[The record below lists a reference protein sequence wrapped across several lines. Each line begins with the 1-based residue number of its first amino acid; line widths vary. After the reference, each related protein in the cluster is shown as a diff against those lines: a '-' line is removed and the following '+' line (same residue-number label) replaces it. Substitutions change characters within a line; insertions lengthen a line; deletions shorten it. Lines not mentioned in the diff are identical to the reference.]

1 MSLDRSSIKVLV
13 LDDEP
18 FMLKLLAHLLV
29 ELGFT
34 RVATSDNGVD
44 ALSQAEAGNDAPD
57 LILMDVNM
65 PGMDGVEFVR
75 KLVEQGFRGDLILV
89 SGEDNRMMHMA
100 EKLIRAHR
108 VNLIGHLSKPF
119 SLAGLSTLLDRSR
132 AGKGKQKPARKTYDP
147 ERLHAAIL
155 ARELLNYYQPKV
167 DVATGAVL
175 GVETLVRWMH
185 PQDGLV
191 YPDQFIAVAEEH
203 GLIDALTRAVLR
215 AALAQSASWRQAGLH
230 LRIAVNVSMDNLT
243 SVEFVDYITHESEEA
258 GVSPADLILEVT
270 ESRLMLDQR
279 APLEILAR
287 LRMKRYGLSIDDFG
301 TGHSSLKLL
310 RDIPFDEL
318 KIDGSFVHDA
328 WHDPTARAI
337 YDASLALGQ
346 QLGMVVCA
354 EGVEDGDDWDLV
366 KRSGC
371 DKAQG
376 YFIGRPMPASEFPT
390 WLESWQA
397 RLRRWAEAS

>member
-57 LILMDVNM
+57 LILMDLNM

-89 SGEDNRMMHMA
+89 SGEDDRMMHMA

-119 SLAGLSTLLDRSR
+119 SLAGLSTLLDRSS
-132 AGKGKQKPARKTYDP
+132 AGKGKQKPARKIYDP

-155 ARELLNYYQPKV
+155 DGELLNYYQPKV

>member
-1 MSLDRSSIKVLV
+1 MSLNRSSTKVLV

-18 FMLKLLAHLLV
+18 FMLKLLAHLLG
-29 ELGFT
+29 ELGFPT
-34 RVATSDNGVD
+34 VATSDNGAD
-44 ALSQAEAGNDAPD
+44 ALRQAEAGEDAPD
-57 LILMDVNM
+57 LILMDLNM

-75 KLVEQGFRGDLILV
+75 KLVEQGFHGDLILV
-89 SGEDNRMMHMA
+89 SGEDDRMMHMA

-108 VNLIGHLSKPF
+108 VNLLGHLSKPF
-119 SLAGLSTLLDRSR
+119 SLAGLSTLLDRSS
-132 AGKGKQKPARKTYDP
+132 ACTATQKPVRKTYDP
-147 ERLHAAIL
+147 QRLRAAIL
-155 ARELLNYYQPKV
+155 GGELVNYYQPKV
-167 DVATGAVL
+167 QVATGAVM

-191 YPDQFIAVAEEH
+191 SPDQFIGLAEEH
-203 GLIDALTRAVLR
+203 GLIDALTYAVLH
-215 AALAQSASWRQAGLH
+215 AAFVQCAAWRQAGLH
-230 LRIAVNVSMDNLT
+230 LHVAVNVSMDNLA
-243 SVEFVDYITHESEEA
+243 SVEFVDYITRESEAA
-258 GVSPADLILEVT
+258 GVAPADIILEVT

-346 QLGMVVCA
+346 QLGMLVCA
-354 EGVEDGDDWDLV
+354 EGVEDRNDWDLV

-376 YFIGRPMPASEFPT
+376 YFIGRPMPAGEFPA
-390 WLESWQA
+390 WIDSWQA
-397 RLRRWAEAS
+397 RLQRWANAS

>member
-1 MSLDRSSIKVLV
+1 
-13 LDDEP
+13 
-18 FMLKLLAHLLV
+18 
-29 ELGFT
+29 
-34 RVATSDNGVD
+34 
-44 ALSQAEAGNDAPD
+44 
-57 LILMDVNM
+57 
-65 PGMDGVEFVR
+65 
-75 KLVEQGFRGDLILV
+75 
-89 SGEDNRMMHMA
+89 
-100 EKLIRAHR
+100 
-108 VNLIGHLSKPF
+108 
-119 SLAGLSTLLDRSR
+119 
-132 AGKGKQKPARKTYDP
+132 
-147 ERLHAAIL
+147 
-155 ARELLNYYQPKV
+155 
-167 DVATGAVL
+167 
-175 GVETLVRWMH
+175 
-185 PQDGLV
+185 
-191 YPDQFIAVAEEH
+191 
-203 GLIDALTRAVLR
+203 
-215 AALAQSASWRQAGLH
+215 
-230 LRIAVNVSMDNLT
+230 
-243 SVEFVDYITHESEEA
+243 
-258 GVSPADLILEVT
+258 VSPADLILEVT

-376 YFIGRPMPASEFPT
+376 YFIGRPMPANEFPT

>member
-57 LILMDVNM
+57 LILMDLNM

-119 SLAGLSTLLDRSR
+119 SLAGLSTLLDRSS

-155 ARELLNYYQPKV
+155 DGELLNYYQPKV

>member
-18 FMLKLLAHLLV
+18 FMLRLLAHLLG

-34 RVATSDNGVD
+34 RVATCDNGVD
-44 ALSQAEAGNDAPD
+44 ALRQAEAGNDAPD
-57 LILMDVNM
+57 LILMDLNM

-75 KLVEQGFRGDLILV
+75 KLVEQEFRGDLILV
-89 SGEDNRMMHMA
+89 SGEDDRMMHMA

-132 AGKGKQKPARKTYDP
+132 AGMDKQKPLRKIYDP
-147 ERLHAAIL
+147 ERLRAAIL
-155 ARELLNYYQPKV
+155 GGELLNYYQPKV
-167 DVATGAVL
+167 EVSTGAVL

-191 YPDQFIAVAEEH
+191 SPDQFIGVAEEH

-230 LRIAVNVSMDNLT
+230 LRVAVNVSMDNLT
-243 SVEFVDYITHESEEA
+243 SVEFVDCVTHESEAA

-354 EGVEDGDDWDLV
+354 EGVEDADDWDLV

-376 YFIGRPMPASEFPT
+376 YFIGRPMPASEFPA
-390 WLESWQA
+390 WLEAWQG
-397 RLRRWAEAS
+397 RVRRWAEAS

>member
-1 MSLDRSSIKVLV
+1 MSRDRSAIKVLV

-18 FMLKLLAHLLV
+18 FMLKLLAHLLG

-34 RVATSDNGVD
+34 SVATCDNGED
-44 ALSQAEAGNDAPD
+44 ALRQAGDAAGSPD
-57 LILMDVNM
+57 LVLMDLNM

-75 KLVEQGFRGDLILV
+75 KLVEQDFKGDLILV
-89 SGEDNRMMHMA
+89 SGEDERMMHMA

-108 VNLIGHLSKPF
+108 INLIGHLSKPF
-119 SLAGLSTLLDRSR
+119 SIAGLSTLLDKSSSSVAR
-132 AGKGKQKPARKTYDP
+132 QKPASKAYEPD
-147 ERLHAAIL
+147 RLREAIVNG
-155 ARELLNYYQPKV
+155 ELLNYYQPKV
-167 DVATGAVL
+167 DVATGAVA
-175 GVETLVRWMH
+175 GVETLVRWLH

-191 YPDQFIAVAEEH
+191 FPDQFIAMAEEH
-203 GLIDALTRAVLR
+203 DLIDALTRAVLR
-215 AALAQSASWRQAGLH
+215 AAFAQSAAWRQSGLQ
-230 LRIAVNVSMDNLT
+230 LCVSVNVSMDNLA
-243 SVEFVDYITHESEEA
+243 SVEFLDYIAGESLAA
-258 GVSPADLILEVT
+258 GVAPADVILEVT

-279 APLEILAR
+279 APLEVLAR

-354 EGVEDGDDWDLV
+354 EGVEDRDDWDLV
-366 KRSGC
+366 KRSRC

-376 YFIGRPMPASEFPT
+376 YFIGRPMPAADFPA
-390 WLESWQA
+390 WMGSWQA
-397 RLRRWAEAS
+397 RLERWAEA

>member
-1 MSLDRSSIKVLV
+1 MSRDRSAIKVLV

-18 FMLKLLAHLLV
+18 FMLRLLAHLLG

-34 RVATSDNGVD
+34 SVATCDNGED
-44 ALSQAEAGNDAPD
+44 ALRRVGDAAGSPD
-57 LILMDVNM
+57 LVLMDLNM

-75 KLVEQGFRGDLILV
+75 KLVEQDFKGDLILV
-89 SGEDNRMMHMA
+89 SGEDERMMHMA

-108 VNLIGHLSKPF
+108 INLIGHLSKPF
-119 SLAGLSTLLDRSR
+119 SIAGLSTLLDKSSSSVTR
-132 AGKGKQKPARKTYDP
+132 QKPASKAYEPD
-147 ERLHAAIL
+147 RLREAIVNG
-155 ARELLNYYQPKV
+155 ELLNYYQPKV
-167 DVATGAVL
+167 DVATGAVA
-175 GVETLVRWMH
+175 GVETLVRWLH

-191 YPDQFIAVAEEH
+191 FPDQFIAMAEEH
-203 GLIDALTRAVLR
+203 DLIDALTRAVLR
-215 AALAQSASWRQAGLH
+215 AAFAQSAAWRQSGLQ
-230 LRIAVNVSMDNLT
+230 LCVSVNVSMDNLA
-243 SVEFVDYITHESEEA
+243 SVEFLDYIAGESLAA
-258 GVSPADLILEVT
+258 GVAPADVILEVT

-279 APLEILAR
+279 APLEVLAR

-354 EGVEDGDDWDLV
+354 EGVEDRDDWDLV
-366 KRSGC
+366 KRSRC

-376 YFIGRPMPASEFPT
+376 YFIGRPMPAADFPA
-390 WLESWQA
+390 WMGSWQA
-397 RLRRWAEAS
+397 RLERWAEA

>member
-18 FMLKLLAHLLV
+18 FMLKLLAHLLG

-44 ALSQAEAGNDAPD
+44 ALSRAEAGNDAPD
-57 LILMDVNM
+57 LILMDLNM

-89 SGEDNRMMHMA
+89 SGEDDRMMHMA

-119 SLAGLSTLLDRSR
+119 SLAGLSTLLDKSR
-132 AGKGKQKPARKTYDP
+132 AGEGKQKPARKIYDP
-147 ERLHAAIL
+147 ERLRAAIL
-155 ARELLNYYQPKV
+155 DGELLNYYQPKV
-167 DVATGAVL
+167 AVATGAVL

-191 YPDQFIAVAEEH
+191 SPDQFIGVAEEH

-215 AALAQSASWRQAGLH
+215 AALAQSASWRQAGLP
-230 LRIAVNVSMDNLT
+230 LRVAVNISMDNLT
-243 SVEFVDYITHESEEA
+243 SVEFVDYITHESEAA

>member
-1 MSLDRSSIKVLV
+1 MLV

-57 LILMDVNM
+57 LILMDLNM

-119 SLAGLSTLLDRSR
+119 SLAGLSTLLDRSS

-155 ARELLNYYQPKV
+155 DGELLNYYQPKV